1 MRVGAAVKAIEE
13 WMLHIGL
20 FLMVSLTCLL
30 IVPRTT
36 SQEVSGTTPNE
47 LGPHTSVVHFL
58 KCPTSL
64 SMS

>member
-20 FLMVSLTCLL
+20 FLMVSLACLL

-36 SQEVSGTTPNE
+36 SREVSGTTPNE
-47 LGPHTSVVHFL
+47 LGPHTSIVHF
-58 KCPTSL
+58 
-64 SMS
+64 